1 MKSSAILNESDVLS
15 STTADQNLSDSKL
28 STAISRSE
36 SFDQKLDAKSKR
48 RKKHRSSSN
57 GNVAGNVGS
66 GIGSPRNLAEPS
78 FDEKWLRNSQN
89 ADLNESYETNKPRRH
104 LSNYSIKKDNEV
116 FIAIERVERTE
127 RDKYD
132 NKNYEERRS
141 KIYITEIPDSKVA
154 ARLATT
160 DMF

>member
-104 LSNYSIKKDNEV
+104 LSNYSIKKDNYIHNSYILVEYN
-116 FIAIERVERTE
+116 IIEEKNKRT
-127 RDKYD
+127 YLVTF
-132 NKNYEERRS
+132 NFFLLLYF
-141 KIYITEIPDSKVA
+141 Y
-154 ARLATT
+154 
-160 DMF
+160 